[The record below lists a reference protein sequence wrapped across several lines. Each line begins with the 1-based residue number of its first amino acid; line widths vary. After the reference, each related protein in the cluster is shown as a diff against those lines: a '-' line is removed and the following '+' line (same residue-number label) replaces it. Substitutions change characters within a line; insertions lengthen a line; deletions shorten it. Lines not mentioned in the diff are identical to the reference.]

1 MKITYI
7 NKDFISEGYIKTVDK
22 MKDSLGKRYS
32 ADDIRK
38 DAKNIIIKSN
48 RTLIDKLML
57 HWFVCVDWWASNYTL
72 SATCNLRPGIQ
83 EPVDYNLFAG
93 NILGKTE
100 DEQMEYLHKTV
111 DFSIYFDESNTLIIE
126 VPLTP
131 GLFPTNTI
139 QFSGNGIFAYLNK
152 VEKSFNEHLKY
163 PVKIKVRLETCDS
176 WYAYN
181 NKRITY
187 ISFNQNVSI
196 KNFVN
201 FFTERVVNP
210 EILQVHPKLELEIIN
225 RVNDTDFSELYKL
238 GDKVKFDHI
247 KITVTERFERFSLKG
262 FGVTAGSTYPPE
274 VMAKLETLDGIE
286 NLLHDNS
293 CIITISRLFKNNPKL
308 AKNIEGKENIIESKN
323 EN

>member
-7 NKDFISEGYIKTVDK
+7 NKGSISEGFIKTVDK
-22 MKDSLGKRYS
+22 MKDSLGKKYT

-38 DAKNIIIKSN
+38 DAKNIIINSN
-48 RTLIDKLML
+48 RALIDKLMR

-72 SATCNLRPGIQ
+72 STACNLRPGIQ

-176 WYAYN
+176 WYAYD
-181 NKRITY
+181 NKRITC
-187 ISFNQNVSI
+187 ISFNKNVSI

-210 EILQVHPKLELEIIN
+210 EILQAYPKIELVISN
-225 RVNDTDFSELYKL
+225 RVDDSNFSELYKL
-238 GDKVKFDHI
+238 GDKVKFGHI
-247 KITVTERFERFSLKG
+247 EINVTERFSLKR
-262 FGVTAGSTYPPE
+262 FGVTAGSTYPPG

-293 CIITISRLFKNNPKL
+293 CTITISRLFKNNPKL
-308 AKNIEGKENIIESKN
+308 AKNIEGKENIIELKK
-323 EN
+323 

>member
-83 EPVDYNLFAG
+83 EPADYNLFAG

-176 WYAYN
+176 WYAYD
-181 NKRITY
+181 NKRITC
-187 ISFNQNVSI
+187 ISFNKNVSI

-210 EILQVHPKLELEIIN
+210 EILQAYPKIKLEIIN
-225 RVNDTDFSELYKL
+225 RVDDSNFTELYKL
-238 GDKVKFDHI
+238 GDKVKFGHI
-247 KITVTERFERFSLKG
+247 EIDVTERFSLKR
-262 FGVTAGSTYPPE
+262 FGVTAGSTYPPG

-293 CIITISRLFKNNPKL
+293 CTITISRLFKNNPKL
-308 AKNIEGKENIIESKN
+308 AKNIEGKENIIEPKN

>member
-7 NKDFISEGYIKTVDK
+7 NKGSISEGFIKTVDK

-38 DAKNIIIKSN
+38 DAKNIIIESN
-48 RTLIDKLML
+48 RALIDKLML
-57 HWFVCVDWWASNYTL
+57 HWFVRADWWANNSVL
-72 SATCNLRPGIQ
+72 STTCNLRPGTQ
-83 EPVDYNLFAG
+83 DAVDYNVFAG

-111 DFSIYFDESNTLIIE
+111 DFSIYFDESNTLTIE
-126 VPLTP
+126 VPLTSTS
-131 GLFPTNTI
+131 FPTNTI
-139 QFSGNGIFAYLNK
+139 QFSGNSIFIYLNK

-163 PVKIKVRLETCDS
+163 PVKIKVRLESCDRL
-176 WYAYN
+176 YAYR

-210 EILQVHPKLELEIIN
+210 EILQAYPKIELIISN
-225 RVNDTDFSELYKL
+225 RVDDSNFSELYKL
-238 GDKVKFDHI
+238 GDKVKFGHI
-247 KITVTERFERFSLKG
+247 EIHVTERFSLKR
-262 FGVTAGSTYPPE
+262 FGVTAGSTYPPG

-293 CIITISRLFKNNPKL
+293 CTITISRLFKNNPKL
-308 AKNIEGKENIIESKN
+308 AKNIEGKENIIELKN

>member
-7 NKDFISEGYIKTVDK
+7 NKGSISEGFIKTVDK
-22 MKDSLGKRYS
+22 MKDSLGKKYS

-38 DAKNIIIKSN
+38 DAKNIIIESN
-48 RTLIDKLML
+48 RTLIDRLML
-57 HWFVCVDWWASNYTL
+57 RWFVSADWWANNSVL
-72 SATCNLRPGIQ
+72 STTCNLRPGTQ
-83 EPVDYNLFAG
+83 DAVDYNVFAG

-100 DEQMEYLHKTV
+100 DEQMEYLHKAV
-111 DFSIYFDESNTLIIE
+111 DFSIYFDESNTLTIE
-126 VPLTP
+126 VPLTSTS
-131 GLFPTNTI
+131 FPTNTI
-139 QFSGNGIFAYLNK
+139 QFSGNSIFIYLNK

-163 PVKIKVRLETCDS
+163 PVKIKVRLETCDR
-176 WYAYN
+176 WYAYD

-210 EILQVHPKLELEIIN
+210 EILQAYPKIKLEIIN
-225 RVNDTDFSELYKL
+225 RVDDSNFTELYKL
-238 GDKVKFDHI
+238 GDKVKFGHI
-247 KITVTERFERFSLKG
+247 EIKASERFSLKR
-262 FGVTAGSTYPPE
+262 FGVTAGSTYPPG

-293 CIITISRLFKNNPKL
+293 CTITISRLFKNNPKL
-308 AKNIEGKENIIESKN
+308 AKNIEGKENIIEPKN

>member
-7 NKDFISEGYIKTVDK
+7 NKDFISEGFIKTVDK
-22 MKDSLGKRYS
+22 MKDSLDKKLT

-38 DAKNIIIKSN
+38 DAKNIIINSN
-48 RTLIDKLML
+48 RALIDKLML
-57 HWFVCVDWWASNYTL
+57 RWFVCADWWASNSAL
-72 SATCNLRPGIQ
+72 STTCNLRPGKQDIL
-83 EPVDYNLFAG
+83 DYNIFSG
-93 NILGKTE
+93 NILRKSE
-100 DEQMEYLHKTV
+100 AEQMEYLHKTV
-111 DFSIYFDESNTLIIE
+111 NFSIYFDESNTLIIE
-126 VPLTP
+126 VPLAVSTFIA
-131 GLFPTNTI
+131 FPANTI
-139 QFSGNGIFAYLNK
+139 VFTGNSIFIYLNK
-152 VEKSFNEHLKY
+152 VEKSFNNYLKC
-163 PVKIKVRLETCDS
+163 PVKIKVRLDYS
-176 WYAYN
+176 N
-181 NKRITY
+181 NWKKSVVTDIT
-187 ISFNQNVSI
+187 FNQNVSI

-210 EILQVHPKLELEIIN
+210 EILQEYPKLELEIIN

-247 KITVTERFERFSLKG
+247 KITVTERFSLKR

>member
-83 EPVDYNLFAG
+83 EPADYNLFAG

-176 WYAYN
+176 WYAYD
-181 NKRITY
+181 NKRITC
-187 ISFNQNVSI
+187 ISFNKNVSI

-210 EILQVHPKLELEIIN
+210 EILQAYPKIELVISN
-225 RVNDTDFSELYKL
+225 RVDDSNFSELYKL
-238 GDKVKFDHI
+238 GDKVKFGHI
-247 KITVTERFERFSLKG
+247 EINVTERFSLKR
-262 FGVTAGSTYPPE
+262 FGVTAGSTYPPG

-293 CIITISRLFKNNPKL
+293 CIITISRLLKNKPKL
-308 AKNIEGKENIIESKN
+308 AKNIEGKENIIEPKN

>member
-7 NKDFISEGYIKTVDK
+7 NNGSISEGFIKTVDK
-22 MKDSLGKRYS
+22 MKGSLDKKLT

-83 EPVDYNLFAG
+83 EPADYNLFAG

-152 VEKSFNEHLKY
+152 VEKSLNEHLKY

-176 WYAYN
+176 WYAYD
-181 NKRITY
+181 NKRITC
-187 ISFNQNVSI
+187 ISFNKNVSI

-210 EILQVHPKLELEIIN
+210 EILQAYPKIELVISN
-225 RVNDTDFSELYKL
+225 RVDDSNFSELYKL
-238 GDKVKFDHI
+238 GDKVKFGHI
-247 KITVTERFERFSLKG
+247 EINVTERFSLKR
-262 FGVTAGSTYPPE
+262 FGVTAGSTYPPG

-293 CIITISRLFKNNPKL
+293 CTITISRLFKNNPKL
-308 AKNIEGKENIIESKN
+308 AKNIKGKENIIEPKN